1 MGLQWVFIIMFALLF
16 LRVPIAAAMGI
27 AAGLAL
33 WLDGIPMTVI
43 PSRMFA
49 TLNSFTLMAIPFFVF
64 VGNAM
69 NTGGVSA
76 RIFNFARA
84 CLRHRTG
91 SLGHV
96 NILASIIFAGKSGSA
111 VADAYGLGLIQIQEM
126 RKSGYDDD
134 FSTGITAASSTIG
147 PIIPP
152 SIMMV
157 LYAVLA
163 EQSVGRMFMGGYV
176 PGLLMGLALMLAV
189 YFTAKRKGYKIEE
202 RSTWAE
208 RLKVTISAIPS
219 LLSPVLLF
227 VLIIMGVITPT
238 EGAVVVGGYAI
249 ILGVFI
255 HREMGAKA
263 LYNIILQSVKG
274 SASVMLIISSASI
287 LTWVIL
293 TSGLPAL
300 LTNTLLGITDNRFII
315 LLLINL
321 VLLMMGTLMEGTS
334 IMMIMVPLLLP
345 IAHALDINLVHL
357 GIIMVF
363 NITLGNITPPFGLC
377 LFVVAKVANMPFER
391 MAKAI
396 LPFLW
401 PLLVVL
407 LLITFIPQ
415 IVLFLPTLLMG

>member
-1 MGLQWVFIIMFALLF
+1 MGLHWVFVLMFVLLF
-16 LRVPIAAAMGI
+16 LRVPIAASMGI

-33 WLDGIPMTVI
+33 WLDGVPMTVI

-126 RKSGYDDD
+126 RKSGFDDD
-134 FSTGITAASSTIG
+134 FSDGITAASSTIG

-163 EQSVGRMFMGGYV
+163 EQSVGRMFVGGYV
-176 PGLLMGLALMLAV
+176 PGLLMGIALMLAV
-189 YFTAKRKGYKIEE
+189 YFSAKSRGYPTEPKA
-202 RSTWAE
+202 TWPE
-208 RLKVTISAIPS
+208 RLKITLSAIPS

-238 EGAVVVGGYAI
+238 EGAVVVGGYALL
-249 ILGVFI
+249 LGVLI
-255 HREMGAKA
+255 HREMGAKP
-263 LYNIILQSVKG
+263 LYNILLQSVKG
-274 SASVMLIISSASI
+274 SATVMLIISSASI

-293 TSGLPAL
+293 TSGIPAL
-300 LTNTLLGITDNRFII
+300 VANTLLGITQNRIII

-321 VLLMMGTLMEGTS
+321 VLLMMGALMEGTS
-334 IMMIMVPLLLP
+334 ILMIMVPLLIP
-345 IAHALDINLVHL
+345 IASALDINLIHL
-357 GIIMVF
+357 GVMMVF

-377 LFVVAKVANMPFER
+377 LFVVAKVAGMPFAS

-396 LPFLW
+396 MPFLI
-401 PLLVVL
+401 PLLIVL
-407 LLITFIPQ
+407 LLITFVPQ
-415 IVLFLPTLLMG
+415 LVLFLPSVLM